1 MKKVTIVK
9 NGEKFFE
16 SNNYFNYYEEVII
29 NYAYLRGADLSGAD
43 LRGAYLSRADLSGAD
58 LRGADLRGADLS
70 GADLRGAYLSRAD
83 LSGADLRGADLSR
96 ADLRGAYLSED
107 EEIRKGKILEKEI
120 VGYKKCKNN
129 IVKLK
134 IPKGAIVFS
143 INNHKCRTNIARV
156 ISIDGSKEKG
166 LKVESNYD
174 GNFVYEVGR
183 VVAVK
188 EFNLMYNI
196 ECASGIHF
204 FMNGE
209 DAREYNQ

>member
-58 LRGADLRGADLS
+58 LSR
-70 GADLRGAYLSRAD
+70 ADLRGAYLSGADLSRAD
-83 LSGADLRGADLSR
+83 LSRADLSGADLSR

-120 VGYKKCKNN
+120 VGYKKCKNK

-166 LKVESNYD
+166 LKIESNYD

-183 VVAVK
+183 LLSVK

-204 FMNGE
+204 FMNEE